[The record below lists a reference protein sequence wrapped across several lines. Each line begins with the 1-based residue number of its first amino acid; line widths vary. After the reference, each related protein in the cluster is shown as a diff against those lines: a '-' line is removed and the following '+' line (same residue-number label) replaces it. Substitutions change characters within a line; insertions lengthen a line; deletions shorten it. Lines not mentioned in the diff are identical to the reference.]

1 MIRASGY
8 KAANNIGY
16 LETTDDWKNV
26 MNQSIQMIQN
36 GRTFFCTFPRFEE
49 SYFLG
54 YKFRQT
60 EGQTAYILVD
70 RLRNNGKGSVI
81 GLLKVHSV

>member
-16 LETTDDWKNV
+16 LKTMDDWKNA
-26 MNQSIQMIQN
+26 MNQSIRMIQN
-36 GRTFFCTFPRFEE
+36 GRKKFWKFPRFEE
-49 SYFLG
+49 SHFLG

-81 GLLKVHSV
+81 GLLKVQRV